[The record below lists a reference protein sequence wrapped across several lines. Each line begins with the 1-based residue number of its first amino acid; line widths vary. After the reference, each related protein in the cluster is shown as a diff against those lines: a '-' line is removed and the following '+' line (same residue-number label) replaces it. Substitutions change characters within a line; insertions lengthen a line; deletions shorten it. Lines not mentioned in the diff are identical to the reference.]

1 MIEKSNDQ
9 SNKIKS
15 DETLEP
21 AIQIADTVDYFK
33 VMKNDVIKENTSK
46 KLDKRKFYNLKMIL
60 FVFVLLIITG
70 YVLMTLFQKKKIPK
84 ELKDYRSDNSSDDSS
99 DDSLEKSSDNS
110 SRKTLDNQS
119 ENPSNNPSENP
130 S

>member
-84 ELKDYRSDNSSDDSS
+84 ELKDYRSDNSFDDSS